1 MCSKLAR
8 GEGFEPPLPA
18 SKAGDFTTLSIPDC
32 AEHKNRGVAAVTID
46 SYVLFVLQTLSN
58 RSRLHEN

>member
-32 AEHKNRGVAAVTID
+32 AEHKNRGVAAVTCIGT
-46 SYVLFVLQTLSN
+46 YLCVTNAKQPQPVQ
-58 RSRLHEN
+58 